1 MGYGTLVSG
10 DPLGIKRIS
19 RKTRVYYR
27 LESSNGMVMECNID
41 ARGKAIRLFG
51 GMASIVAGFGVA
63 SVAYFGLV
71 EFPYL
76 WYASAGLL
84 AGGTLGV
91 FEGWSG
97 WCVARAMGIWTPI

>member
-10 DPLGIKRIS
+10 YPLGIKRIS

-27 LESSNGMVMECNID
+27 LESSNVMVMECNID